1 MSFNTNDEYGSVSL
15 IGALFLCPHLLPT
28 VSLLHLSFA
37 AMKKLSASLFSLFI
51 FCACN
56 NTNQDVS
63 AKPENDLDAARTF
76 IKDALDG
83 HFEQARQLVLRD
95 STNEQTMDVIE
106 RNYERTSE
114 ENKQGYRNASIQI
127 YNTRNIGDSVRI
139 ITYSNSY
146 MNKKDSLKLVNLN
159 GQWLIDLKFTFQA
172 QH

>member
-1 MSFNTNDEYGSVSL
+1 MMNTEVSQ
-15 IGALFLCPHLLPT
+15 FLGHFFYAHLPST

-37 AMKKLSASLFSLFI
+37 AMKKLLASLFALFI

-56 NTNQDVS
+56 NSNQDVS

-76 IKDALDG
+76 INDALDG
-83 HFEQARQLVLRD
+83 HFEQARQLMLRD

-114 ENKQGYRNASIQI
+114 ENKQGYRSASIQI

-146 MNKKDSLKLVNLN
+146 MNKKDSLKLVNLD